1 MNTAMVPAHPSPLDR
16 VRRRFE
22 HWRRTRRHRSP
33 IPEAL
38 WALAVKT
45 ARAHGLHRT
54 ARALRLSYAAL
65 KQRLQAAGG
74 PGGGPPTSTTFVELM
89 PPGAAGPP
97 ACTLEL
103 ETARGAKLRI
113 HLQGIA
119 APDLVALSQSFWR
132 GAA

>member
-1 MNTAMVPAHPSPLDR
+1 MSTAKIPAHPNPLDR

-22 HWRRTRRHRSP
+22 HWRQTRRHRSP

-65 KQRLQAAGG
+65 KHRLEAAGG
-74 PGGGPPTSTTFVELM
+74 PSTSATFVELM

-113 HLQGIA
+113 YLQGIA
-119 APDLVALSQSFWR
+119 PPDLTVLSRTFWH
-132 GAA
+132 AAP